1 MRRTSVSFVVL
12 AMILMI
18 AVYLC
23 PKQLKIGAK
32 CRSRINFVV
41 AAMDVFQRI
50 TVEETVSSEDHVEYV
65 RKNIQLADMDFNLRK
80 KGVKQDSGNGDNK
93 QITTTCT
100 GV

>member
-1 MRRTSVSFVVL
+1 
-12 AMILMI
+12 MILMI

-23 PKQLKIGAK
+23 PEQLKIGAK